1 MIKLN
6 EQFSDDSYSLE
17 PEIENL
23 EPISDKE
30 LKYLEKHT
38 RSSISICELMHK
50 KKKKPRRC
58 IYQKYLE
65 NDELDE
71 RDDIDLK
78 IVSALK
84 YYNRQNFK
92 ETRLKNVYCN
102 IYGDYYRLKN
112 NSKVRVSYLKN
123 NLGYPTISI
132 FGKIYDARNLMFE
145 TFICSTKNIKLFYK
159 KGNKNEIQNIS
170 YKFKY

>member
-1 MIKLN
+1 M
-6 EQFSDDSYSLE
+6 
-17 PEIENL
+17 
-23 EPISDKE
+23 
-30 LKYLEKHT
+30 EKHT

-78 IVSALK
+78 IVSVLK
-84 YYNRQNFK
+84 YYKRYEYK
-92 ETRLKNVYCN
+92 ETYVKNVYCN
-102 IYGDYYRLKN
+102 VYGNYYKLRN
-112 NSKVRVSYLKN
+112 DCKVRISYLKS

-132 FGKIYDARNLMFE
+132 FGKIYNAMTLMWE
-145 TFICSTKNIKLFYK
+145 TFVCPTKNIKLFYK

-170 YKFKY
+170 YKFK